1 MIQVDD
7 EYLGYP
13 NIERLGNLALFFMG
27 VKIENIAKCKTF
39 KIGINNLSFLL
50 KFNFVQ
56 R

>member
-7 EYLGYP
+7 EYLGY
-13 NIERLGNLALFFMG
+13 IERFGNLALFFMG
-27 VKIENIAKCKTF
+27 VKIGKLAKCKTF

-50 KFNFVQ
+50 KFNFVH